1 MAEIDLFRDIAADPY
16 AYGRQFKRETGG
28 RIAGYLCS
36 YAPEEMVF
44 AAGALPF
51 RVFSMNEGAHRADAH
66 LQSYCCSLVRG
77 ILDEALAG
85 RLDFIDTI
93 IFPHTCDSIQRLS
106 DIWRL
111 NIPQHIHADL
121 VLPVKLNTASAGQYL
136 VEILNKLKN
145 DLGEAFGVEITES
158 AFGNAV
164 RTYNRIRSLMMELYE
179 LRCEKPGVFK
189 GRDFHGMIRAAAIM
203 ERTELARSLSAVLNE
218 ARKTEAANPNPAAL
232 S

>member
-1 MAEIDLFRDIAADPY
+1 MRTCNPTAAPW
-16 AYGRQFKRETGG
+16 
-28 RIAGYLCS
+28 S
-36 YAPEEMVF
+36 
-44 AAGALPF
+44 
-51 RVFSMNEGAHRADAH
+51 
-66 LQSYCCSLVRG
+66 RG

-218 ARKTEAANPNPAAL
+218 ARKTEAGESESCRIILTGSVCNRPISTASSKRREAL
-232 S
+232 SSGMTSAPDPGHSKGHWMKRCRRSRQSQRG